1 MSKSQIII
9 RADVSHDV
17 GTGHIVRIIELIKLL
32 KKKFKIVIISKYKD
46 IFLWKIKN
54 CKILKYSDNLML
66 KFYVSNQKLTFLFDL
81 NFKKIS
87 NIEKKIISKIK
98 VKHKTIFFDDKITK
112 PLKNQINIIP
122 YQLKYKKFNK
132 YSNLLYG
139 PKFSIFKDEII
150 KVSKKKYKKKN
161 FLIVCMGGSDPYNL
175 TFDVMNEIK
184 NIELIKNFE
193 IKVIV
198 GKLYQRERLN
208 KLSKF
213 KINNKKI
220 KIYQNPKNIYKIF
233 AQSKLAII
241 NNGNLKYE
249 MCALKVPFILISND
263 KHTNQ
268 FSKYFSKNFKCFFN
282 ERKNTQVK
290 SVKKYIDVALKN
302 EKKLSSNTK
311 NNFTKINLY
320 SKYEIAK
327 EIKNLENNSYA

>member
-1 MSKSQIII
+1 
-9 RADVSHDV
+9 
-17 GTGHIVRIIELIKLL
+17 
-32 KKKFKIVIISKYKD
+32 
-46 IFLWKIKN
+46 
-54 CKILKYSDNLML
+54 
-66 KFYVSNQKLTFLFDL
+66 
-81 NFKKIS
+81 
-87 NIEKKIISKIK
+87 
-98 VKHKTIFFDDKITK
+98 
-112 PLKNQINIIP
+112 
-122 YQLKYKKFNK
+122 
-132 YSNLLYG
+132 
-139 PKFSIFKDEII
+139 
-150 KVSKKKYKKKN
+150 
-161 FLIVCMGGSDPYNL
+161 MGGSDPYNL